1 MATDLD
7 TPALQEL
14 LRGGDVQLLEVLPVA
29 EYDDEHLPGARLLPL
44 MEMTTD
50 AVSDLDPSKPTVV
63 YCFDYQ

>member
-7 TPALQEL
+7 TAALQEL
-14 LRGGDVQLLEVLPVA
+14 LKGDVQLLEVLPAA

-44 MEMTTD
+44 TEMTTD